1 MNIFFVLRKG
11 LSIVLASARCLSAP
25 SGTTVQVHGCTHNG
39 FEGSRSGLDW
49 QDLPLPDF
57 SLGNSRAKEAQEWF
71 AKV

>member
-1 MNIFFVLRKG
+1 MNIIFVLRKG

-25 SGTTVQVHGCTHNG
+25 SGTTVQVHGCTHKG

-49 QDLPLPDF
+49 QNLPLPDF